1 MNVWKMPVNQYKTLM
16 PIPKTHNSIV
26 KARTIVAT
34 TMIQYSVLISTPHLL
49 GMREAIFCAIFAR
62 GML

>member
-16 PIPKTHNSIV
+16 PIPKTNNSIV

-34 TMIQYSVLISTPHLL
+34 TMIQHSVLISTPHLL